1 MDLRLMRHLWGVSE
15 SWEQAFPRFKAAG
28 YHGIDALP
36 PEPQDIARF
45 RQLLKDY
52 RFDYIL
58 QVLTT
63 GATVEEHVA
72 SFRQQVEAGQVLEPL
87 LIGCHSGRDAWSER
101 ESAEFFVQALAIE
114 REIGIP
120 VGHETHRGRILY
132 NPWVT
137 VLMLDRFPDL
147 KLVGDFS
154 HWTCVAERLL
164 GDQADII
171 ARCAERCLHIHARVG
186 YEEGPQVP
194 DPRAP
199 EYRYCLEAFERW
211 WDLVWDAQAAR
222 GLAVTTLT
230 PEYGPP
236 GYLHTLPYTRQ
247 PVADAGEISDWQA
260 QREAARFAMRE

>member
-1 MDLRLMRHLWGVSE
+1 MDLRLMRHLWGVTE
-15 SWEQAFPRFKAAG
+15 PWEACFPKFKAAG

-36 PEPQDIARF
+36 PDPADRERF
-45 RQLLKDY
+45 RQLLGAFG
-52 RFDYIL
+52 FDYIL
-58 QVLTT
+58 QILTT

-72 SFRQQVEAGQVLEPL
+72 SFRQQLEAGLDLRPILV
-87 LIGCHSGRDAWSER
+87 GCHGGRDAWSEA
-101 ESAEFFVQALAIE
+101 ESEAFFGQVLEIE
-114 REIGIP
+114 REVGIP

-137 VLMLDRFPDL
+137 ARMLDRFPDL
-147 KLVGDFS
+147 RLVCDFS

-164 GDQADII
+164 GDQDDII
-171 ARCAERCLHIHARVG
+171 ARCAERCVHIHARVG

-199 EYRYCLEAFERW
+199 EYRYCLDRFEGW
-211 WDLVWDAQAAR
+211 WRRIWDAQAAR

-236 GYLHTLPYTRQ
+236 GYLHTLPWTRQ
-247 PVADAGEISDWQA
+247 PVADLWEISDWQA
-260 QREAARFAMRE
+260 QRAAAQFASRA